1 MSRREAGTQVDE
13 SRKKVGLGLRAL
25 HCLSQLLGHGTG
37 QLFLQQKK
45 PSILMQ
51 LQPEA
56 LFIMEKTC
64 SRKKGHSSS
73 CYPGW
78 VSQLFLHFLIKL
90 GNCLNEKQKVGSAKR
105 VTYLTGSPSWL
116 GILFSLCCINTLVC
130 PARSTRQRP
139 NNQTMH
145 EFCRWL
151 LAWAKGHGFFS

>member
-1 MSRREAGTQVDE
+1 MQVDE
-13 SRKKVGLGLRAL
+13 SREKVGLGLRAL
-25 HCLSQLLGHGTG
+25 YCLSQLLGHGTG

-45 PSILMQ
+45 PSILVQ

-56 LFIMEKTC
+56 LFIMDKTC

-90 GNCLNEKQKVGSAKR
+90 GNCLNEKQKAGPAKR

-116 GILFSLCCINTLVC
+116 GILFSLHCFRLPSQVNSLKAKQSNHAWVL
-130 PARSTRQRP
+130 
-139 NNQTMH
+139 
-145 EFCRWL
+145 L
-151 LAWAKGHGFFS
+151 LALGLGKGSSFFS